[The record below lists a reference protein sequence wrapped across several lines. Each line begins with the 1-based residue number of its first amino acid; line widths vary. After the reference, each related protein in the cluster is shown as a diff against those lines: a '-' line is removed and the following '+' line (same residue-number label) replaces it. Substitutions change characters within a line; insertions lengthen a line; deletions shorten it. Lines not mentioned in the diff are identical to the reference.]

1 MHRTAG
7 SVAALLAAS
16 FVFVS
21 GLGAWAAAASLDLG
35 SYDWSV
41 NAKPNLVS
49 KPPPQQ
55 AIRAFL
61 AKLYANDPDV
71 GEPPSAIGRF
81 AFADLRQSGT
91 LSLVAPLA
99 PGGPGGCGNTL
110 IVDKVGEKFE
120 SALIDCTGSPS
131 EISGKPVVVSDIY
144 ITPYQGTRSI
154 FALFPVIYGWNGSA
168 YVDMSGNF
176 PGYYRK
182 VLQDLQ
188 HEIASPPANLLSP
201 YQWRHLNLDSASS
214 PIGRDKIEA
223 GAIARFLGSPD
234 AGIEDAIHWSQS
246 SNEIDR
252 MEAIDLF
259 GNIGT
264 PRALEYLKA
273 MTGNSDPGVARAAEG
288 TLNALNS
295 GAPDVQD
302 PVAKVGHFKVYV
314 GPHS

>member
-1 MHRTAG
+1 MRTFSIA
-7 SVAALLAAS
+7 VFFAAS
-16 FVFVS
+16 IIFVS
-21 GLGAWAAAASLDLG
+21 SLQARAAAAAPDLA

-41 NAKPNLVS
+41 NAKPNLAT
-49 KPPPQQ
+49 KPPPEEAVQSFVTK
-55 AIRAFL
+55 R
-61 AKLYANDPDV
+61 YSRPDI
-71 GEPPSAIGRF
+71 GLEPSVISF

-91 LSLVAPLA
+91 LSLVTPLA

-302 PVAKVGHFKVYV
+302 PVAKVGHFKLET
-314 GPHS
+314 GPR